1 MDKILQMLEESD
13 DEMSDIDDPTYVN
26 KTDIEEVVL
35 FPPDDGKEREEDS
48 DVDDDCDL
56 NHLSSK
62 QLRSQAEIVARVE
75 E

>member
-56 NHLSSK
+56 NHLS
-62 QLRSQAEIVARVE
+62 
-75 E
+75 